1 MLNRRILRIKAFKA
15 LYSSVILRESGAET
29 TIQDA
34 EKLLADS
41 CESSRSLYVL
51 MLGLVPA
58 LTAVAGTKKNPDSK
72 FVGNALAKLIDED
85 IDFQKTW
92 KKYKYSWDQY
102 DLILKKIYASI
113 CEKKYYMD
121 YLSREGSSLAED
133 CKLFTRIYEEEIVDA
148 EGLDEILESMDIN
161 WNDDLAYCLT
171 WCCRTFKSFAD
182 GDHWR
187 QLPLYQSDILA
198 KSGKSVE
205 SDQAFVVKL
214 LQTAY
219 ATYDKYSAM
228 ISESV
233 PSFDRERLV
242 VTDVCLMVCCLA
254 EVTNFPTIPV
264 RVSLNE
270 YVEISK
276 FYGTPKSSI
285 FVNGILDRLVA
296 KLRNEGLINKD

>member
-29 TIQDA
+29 SISEA
-34 EKLLADS
+34 EKLLAES
-41 CESSRSLYVL
+41 CESTRDLYVL

-58 LTAVAGTKKNPDSK
+58 LTAVAGTKKNPDAK
-72 FVGNALAKLIDED
+72 FVDNALAKIIGED

-102 DLILKKIYASI
+102 DLVLKKIYASI
-113 CEKKYYMD
+113 CEKKFYAD
-121 YLSREGSSLAED
+121 YIAREESSLAED
-133 CKLFTRIYEEEIVDA
+133 CRLFTRIYEEEIVDA
-148 EGLDEILESMDIN
+148 EGLDEILESMDIY

-182 GDHWR
+182 GEHWR

-198 KSGKSVE
+198 KGGKAVE
-205 SDQAFVVKL
+205 SDQAFVLKL
-214 LQTAY
+214 LQTSYSAY
-219 ATYDKYSAM
+219 AKYSAM

-233 PSFDRERLV
+233 PSFDRDRLV
-242 VTDVCLMVCCLA
+242 TTDVCLMVCCLS
-254 EVTNFPTIPV
+254 EICNFPSIPV

-285 FVNGILDRLVA
+285 FVNGILDRLVV
-296 KLRNEGLINKD
+296 KLRSEGLINKD

>member
-15 LYSSVILRESGAET
+15 LYSSVILRESGADT
-29 TIQDA
+29 SISDA
-34 EKLLADS
+34 EKLLAES
-41 CESSRSLYVL
+41 CESTRNLYVL

-58 LTAVAGTKKNPDSK
+58 LTAVAGTKKIPDAK

-113 CEKKYYMD
+113 CEKKYYAD
-121 YLSREGSSLAED
+121 YLSREESSLAED
-133 CKLFTRIYEEEIVDA
+133 CRLFTRIYEEEIVDA

-171 WCCRTFKSFAD
+171 WCCRTFKAFAD
-182 GDHWR
+182 GEHWR

-198 KSGKSVE
+198 KEGKAVE
-205 SDQAFVVKL
+205 SDHAFVLKL
-214 LQTAY
+214 LQTSYAAY
-219 ATYDKYSAM
+219 PKYSAM

-233 PSFDRERLV
+233 PSFDRDRLV
-242 VTDVCLMVCCLA
+242 TTDVCLMVCCLC
-254 EVTNFPTIPV
+254 EICNFPSIPV

-276 FYGTPKSSI
+276 FYGTPKSSV
-285 FVNGILDRLVA
+285 FVNGILDRLVV
-296 KLRNEGLINKD
+296 KLRSEGLINKD